1 MGSSFGIISQTGN
14 NIQTDGL
21 IFYVDPAYKISYPGT
36 GTNIKNLINSVNG
49 TFHGSPTFQNANGGI
64 IDFDGADDYIDT
76 NFNTDSDYISF
87 IFWAYRDAG
96 VNDGTYL
103 SRWGTSSD
111 WSYIVREDSS
121 NNLKIQFRCSNE
133 NTIANTD
140 MSLST
145 GDWNCY
151 TVTFDGTIVRIYKN
165 GIQITTEDLSGVLK
179 TGTPDLFIGDRSTL
193 SQSPFNGQIGPIQIY
208 NRALS
213 AGDVL
218 QNYNAQKDRFGL

>member
-1 MGSSFGIISQTGN
+1 MGLMHGT
-14 NIQTDGL
+14 NIVKDGL
-21 IFYVDPAYKISYPGT
+21 VFQVDAANPRSYPGS

-49 TFHGSPTFQNANGGI
+49 TFHGSPTFQNAFNGI
-64 IDFDGADDYIDT
+64 IDFDGTDDYIDT

-103 SRWGTSSD
+103 SRWGSGSN
-111 WSYIVREDSS
+111 WSIIVREDSS
-121 NNLKIQFRCSNE
+121 NNLKIQLQCSNG
-133 NTIANTD
+133 NTIGNTD

-151 TVTFDGTIVRIYKN
+151 AVTFDGTIVRIYKN
-165 GIQITTEDLSGVLK
+165 GIQNTTQNLAGVLK

-193 SQSPFNGQIGPIQIY
+193 SQSPLNGQIGPLLIY

-213 AGDVL
+213 AGEVK
-218 QNYNAQKDRFGL
+218 QNYNAMKARFR

>member
-1 MGSSFGIISQTGN
+1 MKYGSITTGIIA
-14 NIQTDGL
+14 DGL
-21 IFYVDPAYKISYPGT
+21 VFNMDPANRASYPRT
-36 GTNIKNLINSVNG
+36 GTIITNTISNQNG
-49 TFHGSPTFQNANGGI
+49 TFHGSPTFQNAFNGI
-64 IDFDGADDYIDT
+64 IDFDGTDDYIDT

-103 SRWGTSSD
+103 SRWGTSSN

-121 NNLKIQFRCSNE
+121 NNLKIQLRCSNGNIIT
-133 NTIANTD
+133 NTN

-151 TVTFDGTIVRIYKN
+151 AVTFDGTIVRIYKN
-165 GIQITTEDLSGVLK
+165 GIQITTEDLDGVLK
-179 TGTPDLFIGDRSTL
+179 TSTPDLFIGDRSTL
-193 SQSPFNGQIGPIQIY
+193 SQAPLNGQMGAIHIY

-213 AGDVL
+213 ANEIL
-218 QNYNAQKDRFGL
+218 YNYNALKGRFGL

>member
-1 MGSSFGIISQTGN
+1 MKIGSHIV
-14 NIQTDGL
+14 DEGL
-21 IFYVDPAYKISYPGT
+21 IFYIDVANKKSYPGT

-49 TFHGSPTFQNANGGI
+49 TFHGSPTFQNVNGGI
-64 IDFDGADDYIDT
+64 IDFDGIDDYIDT

-121 NNLKIQFRCSNE
+121 NNLKIQLRCSNG
-133 NTIANTD
+133 NTISNTD
-140 MSLST
+140 MSLSV

-151 TVTFDGTIVRIYKN
+151 AVTFDGTIVRIYKN
-165 GIQITTEDLSGVLK
+165 GIQNTTESLSGVLK
-179 TGTPDLFIGDRSTL
+179 TGTPNLFIGDRTTL
-193 SQSPFNGQIGPIQIY
+193 SQPPFNGKIGPIQTY
-208 NRALS
+208 NSALS
-213 AGDVL
+213 ASEVL
-218 QNYNAQKDRFGL
+218 QNYNALKGRFN